1 MGRLLTT
8 LPVGAEYPGKS
19 AGPNFEF
26 YRTSYLLPHRH
37 AAWVPMHGIH
47 AVGLEIGAGEL
58 SGWDYVPRCAENCS
72 SSFHC
77 PPSFTRPQTMTNLG
91 VPVLSTKETSTVAV
105 VPDTSSTVKEWI
117 VELRIS

>member
-1 MGRLLTT
+1 MVDASLVASHQVARGSFASRVGGTPAPEGAVEAEGD
-8 LPVGAEYPGKS
+8 PVGLA
-19 AGPNFEF
+19 
-26 YRTSYLLPHRH
+26 
-37 AAWVPMHGIH
+37 
-47 AVGLEIGAGEL
+47 IGAGGL
-58 SGWDYVPRCAENCS
+58 SGWDSIPRCAENCS

-105 VPDTSSTVKEWI
+105 AVIPDTSSTLTEWI